1 MQANKAKAGQ
11 HVRPQNKS
19 YPAGGSSTRGETRHS
34 DGRAPKRGVVVAP
47 PSGNTETPEDYTVL
61 HRGFDTLA
69 LSIQANIGPE
79 LFEYLEAQKG
89 IAEEEQKDV
98 LITYGGAQFLL
109 KPYGGKGYRYLL
121 DGGPEGASWSI
132 KKPNARDK
140 WGIRLSFGSFF
151 LSMYGLGAAKVHCE
165 RVMDAFGVRYGPE
178 DVSISRADFCVDVL
192 ANGLT
197 LDPNNLIAHSAARR
211 RDNITHEDVAV
222 HGKSGWVSS
231 VTSGSITNRQVI
243 IYNKRSEVIA
253 HGKSH
258 WWDIWNHTLRCGVGN
273 TNAPYTLHRGHV
285 PGPLSPEKER
295 AAENQVWR
303 VEFRAGKAL
312 LKDRW
317 GIRTWD
323 QFFNKFGDLCRSSGE
338 LVRYAEPDPTDSN
351 RARWP
356 NHPLWDVACAEM
368 NDDLVEMRSG
378 ADPNPMK
385 EVQREEHIASLL
397 KQVTGT
403 CITMAALEGWEH
415 EELPTAISSFA
426 ERMTEAANDNPERTS
441 KQLQDAKDR
450 YVFVRRPDEP
460 PT

>member
-1 MQANKAKAGQ
+1 MQPSNNNTGQ
-11 HVRPQNKS
+11 HVRPQNPV
-19 YPAGGSSTRGETRHS
+19 YPAGGSPTSQHS
-34 DGRAPKRGVVVAP
+34 QQSRQNAGPRGVIVAP
-47 PSGNTETPEDYTVL
+47 PSGNTEPPENYTVL

-69 LSIQANIGPE
+69 LSIQANIGPK
-79 LFEYLEAQKG
+79 LFEYLEAHKA

-98 LITYGGAQFLL
+98 LITYGGARFLL
-109 KPYGGKGYRYLL
+109 KPYGGKGYRFLL

-151 LSMYGLGAAKVHCE
+151 LSIHGLGAAKAHCE
-165 RVMDAFGVRYGPE
+165 RILDAFGVRFGPE

-192 ANGLT
+192 ANDLT
-197 LDPNNLIAHSAARR
+197 LDPNNLIAHSAAKR
-211 RDNITHEDVAV
+211 RDNITYEDVAV

-231 VTSGSITNRQVI
+231 VTSGSISNRQVI

-253 HGKSH
+253 RGKSH
-258 WWDIWNHTLRCGVGN
+258 WWDIWNHTLHKGVGN
-273 TNAPYTLHRGHV
+273 TNAPYTLHKGHI
-285 PGPLSPEKER
+285 PGPLSPDKER

-303 VEFRAGKAL
+303 VEFRAGKDL

-323 QFFNKFGDLCRSSGE
+323 QFFNQFGDLCRSSGE
-338 LVRYAEPDPTDSN
+338 LVRYAEPDPNDSN

-356 NHPLWDVACAEM
+356 NHPLWDVVCAEM
-368 NDDLVEMRSG
+368 NDDLIEMRSG

-415 EELPTAISSFA
+415 EELPVAFNGIA
-426 ERMTEAANDNPERTS
+426 ERMTDAVNDNPERS
-441 KQLQDAKDR
+441 AKQLQDAKDR
-450 YVFVRRPDEP
+450 YVFVRQDHAAPM
-460 PT
+460 